1 MLLVMNRKR
10 VVLFFLKIGVLL
22 LLLWLAW
29 PLIQDVTRNEE
40 PVIFER
46 ESTCDI
52 GKAVRQERTRHTAFD
67 SALDQFVLSV
77 QDFYY
82 EEQD

>member
-1 MLLVMNRKR
+1 MSQKR
-10 VVLFFLKIGVLL
+10 VILFFIKIGVLL

-29 PLIQDVTRNEE
+29 PLIQDVARNEE

-46 ESTCDI
+46 ESICDI
-52 GKAVRQERTRHTAFD
+52 GKAVRQERTRQTAFD